1 MGHKLVE
8 YPTSTQ
14 LQRLLS
20 LSRRLRLLRV
30 TEMQMPHEMCFFQND
45 PTPPLNTQSGFLKRN
60 GRTMTR
66 EISRDARGRVGTR
79 DGGGVDIRVSLSL
92 DRVPQLATSWI
103 SPILCHFGWK
113 GKVPDSPNVLYRTL
127 FIFLSLSICCT
138 NLTMMMMNMQVH
150 EAVQGTI
157 FHVALC

>member
-1 MGHKLVE
+1 MKGQLGHKLVE

-45 PTPPLNTQSGFLKRN
+45 PTPPLNTHSGFLKRN

-66 EISRDARGRVGTR
+66 EISRDARGRVSTR

-92 DRVPQLATSWI
+92 DRVPQVASSRI

-113 GKVPDSPNVLYRTL
+113 GKVLRLSKC
-127 FIFLSLSICCT
+127 SLSDTFHISQFI
-138 NLTMMMMNMQVH
+138 NLLH
-150 EAVQGTI
+150 ESYYDDDEYAS
-157 FHVALC
+157 A